1 MRQECLNTYIR
12 VKAYYGAREKSLSGR
27 GISLHPRPQLV
38 VRCSLDQPRPLTLN
52 VLEIRR
58 PSTAY
63 AATLLACVLLLALAL
78 LPIRRAHAQL
88 PSAQTPA
95 APVPTDLPQLI
106 DITASAGIKF
116 DHLASPDQKYIPES
130 MGGGLALIDYDR
142 DGFPDI
148 YLTNS
153 QSVEMALANKKSSG
167 ALYHNNHDGT
177 FTDVTA
183 KAGVAQPCWAQ
194 GVAVG
199 DYNNDGWPDLLV
211 TCFGGVVLYKNNGDG
226 TFTDVTKQAGL
237 ASDTMWAT
245 GATFGD
251 YDNDGFVDLFV
262 SHYVDFSLKDLPA
275 FGSSPTCKYRGIA
288 VQCGPRGLKGSPS
301 SLYHNNGD
309 GTFADVSQTS
319 GIRDAAP
326 AFGLT
331 PVFAHF
337 ENDDP
342 IPQLWVANDAG
353 RNYLYK
359 IDAHSHFTEIG
370 FDAGVAVNQDG
381 AEQANMGVAIGDY
394 QNVGRTGTA
403 VTHFSDEYTALYRND
418 GKLNFTD
425 VSYIAGIA
433 QPTTPY
439 VGWGDAFFDL
449 DNDGFLD
456 FIMVNGHVYPQVDSL
471 PTGARYKEPTLLFW
485 NQHNGTF
492 KNVSS
497 QAGPA
502 FQEPRVGRG
511 LAVGD
516 LFNDGRLDVVI
527 ENLTG
532 SPLVLRNQPPANAN
546 ATAAA
551 TANAAPKN
559 HWLSLELAGTK
570 SNRLAIGA
578 RLKITAGDLTQ
589 TREVTSGGSYIS
601 QSDLRI
607 HIGLGP
613 HDHAD
618 TIEILWPSGA
628 HEILTN
634 IAADHFI
641 GVKEGEGIVP
651 LEKVRP
657 PKN

>member
-1 MRQECLNTYIR
+1 VTNSRKRSRSVVTLT
-12 VKAYYGAREKSLSGR
+12 GA
-27 GISLHPRPQLV
+27 
-38 VRCSLDQPRPLTLN
+38 
-52 VLEIRR
+52 
-58 PSTAY
+58 
-63 AATLLACVLLLALAL
+63 LLLIASAAL
-78 LPIRRAHAQL
+78 LPSTHAHAQSQ
-88 PSAQTPA
+88 SAQAQAPA
-95 APVPTDLPQLI
+95 APVPANLPQLI
-106 DITASAGIKF
+106 DITSATGIKF
-116 DHLASPDQKYIPES
+116 DHLSSPEQKYIVES

-148 YLTNS
+148 YLTNAS
-153 QSVEMALANKKSSG
+153 NVEMYLGGKKASG

-199 DYNNDGWPDLLV
+199 DYNNDGWPDMLV

-226 TFTDVTKQAGL
+226 TFSDVTKQAGL
-237 ASDTMWAT
+237 AGDTMWAT

-262 SHYVDFSLKDLPA
+262 SHYVDFSLKDLPQ
-275 FGSSPTCKYRGIA
+275 FGSTPTCKYRGIP

-337 ENDDP
+337 ENDDA

-359 IDAHSHFTEIG
+359 CDAKSHFTEIG
-370 FDAGVAVNQDG
+370 FEAGVAVNQDG
-381 AEQANMGVAIGDY
+381 AEQANMGVALGDY
-394 QNVGRTGTA
+394 QNVGRTSTA

-425 VSYIAGIA
+425 VSYLVGIA
-433 QPTTPY
+433 QPTAPY

-471 PTGARYKEPTLLFW
+471 PTGARYKEPTLMFW
-485 NQHNGTF
+485 NQRNGTF
-492 KNVSS
+492 KNIST

-502 FQEPRVGRG
+502 FQENRVARG

-516 LFNDGRLDVVI
+516 LFNDGHLDVVI

-532 SPLVLRNQPPANAN
+532 SPLVLRNQPSANAGE
-546 ATAAA
+546 
-551 TANAAPKN
+551 KN

-578 RLKITAGDLTQ
+578 HLRITAGDTTQ

-601 QSDLRI
+601 QSDLRV
-607 HIGLGP
+607 HIGLGA

-618 TIEILWPSGA
+618 KIEITWPSGA
-628 HEILTN
+628 HETLTN
-634 IAADHFI
+634 VAADNFY
-641 GVKEGEGIVP
+641 GVKEGEGIVA

-657 PKN
+657 TSSAKK

>member
-1 MRQECLNTYIR
+1 MLT
-12 VKAYYGAREKSLSGR
+12 
-27 GISLHPRPQLV
+27 PRK
-38 VRCSLDQPRPLTLN
+38 RSRPYAVTL
-52 VLEIRR
+52 
-58 PSTAY
+58 
-63 AATLLACVLLLALAL
+63 AAAFLLIAAAAL
-78 LPIRRAHAQL
+78 LPLAHTHAQS
-88 PSAQTPA
+88 PSVQAQAPA
-95 APVPTDLPQLI
+95 APVPANLPQLI
-106 DITASAGIKF
+106 DITASTGIKF
-116 DHLASPDQKYIPES
+116 DHLSSPEQKYIVES
-130 MGGGLALIDYDR
+130 MGGGLALLDYDR

-153 QSVEMALANKKSSG
+153 QSVEMALAGKKSAG
-167 ALYHNNHDGT
+167 KLYHNNHDGT

-183 KAGVAQPCWAQ
+183 RAGVAEPCWAQ

-226 TFTDVTKQAGL
+226 TFTDVTRSAGL
-237 ASDTMWAT
+237 SSDTMWAT

-251 YDNDGFVDLFV
+251 YDNDGFVDLFI
-262 SHYVDFSLKDLPA
+262 SHYVDFSLKDLPQ
-275 FGSSPTCKYRGIA
+275 FGSTPTCKYRGIP

-359 IDAHSHFTEIG
+359 IDDKGHFAEIG
-370 FDAGVAVNQDG
+370 FEAGVAVNQDG

-394 QNVGRTGTA
+394 QNSGRASTA

-418 GKLNFTD
+418 SKLNFTD
-425 VSYIAGIA
+425 VSYLVGIA
-433 QPTTPY
+433 QPTAPY

-471 PTGARYKEPTLLFW
+471 TTGARYKEPSLMFW
-485 NQHNGTF
+485 NQRNGTF
-492 KNVSS
+492 KNISA

-502 FQEPRVGRG
+502 FQENRVARG
-511 LAVGD
+511 LVIGD
-516 LFNDGRLDVVI
+516 LFNDGHLDVVI

-532 SPLVLRNQPPANAN
+532 APLVLRNQSPAASPG
-546 ATAAA
+546 AS
-551 TANAAPKN
+551 APRN

-578 RLKITAGDLTQ
+578 RLTITAGDLVQ
-589 TREVTSGGSYIS
+589 TREVLSGGSYIS

-607 HIGLGP
+607 HLGLGA

-618 TIEILWPSGA
+618 KIEILWPSGA
-628 HEILTN
+628 HDTLTN
-634 IAADHFI
+634 IAADNFY

-657 PKN
+657 TRK

>member
-1 MRQECLNTYIR
+1 VLSPRSR
-12 VKAYYGAREKSLSGR
+12 SSAKATLAVALLLIASAVL
-27 GISLHPRPQLV
+27 L
-38 VRCSLDQPRPLTLN
+38 PLTH
-52 VLEIRR
+52 
-58 PSTAY
+58 
-63 AATLLACVLLLALAL
+63 
-78 LPIRRAHAQL
+78 AHAQSQ
-88 PSAQTPA
+88 SAQAQSPA
-95 APVPTDLPQLI
+95 APLPANLPQFI
-106 DITASAGIKF
+106 DVTAPAGIKF
-116 DHLASPDQKYIPES
+116 DHLSSPEQKYIVES

-142 DGFPDI
+142 DGYPDL

-153 QSVEMALANKKSSG
+153 QSVETALAGKKSESK
-167 ALYHNNHDGT
+167 LYHNNHDGT

-226 TFTDVTKQAGL
+226 TFTDVTKSAGL
-237 ASDTMWAT
+237 SGDTMWAT

-251 YDNDGFVDLFV
+251 YDDDGFVDLFV
-262 SHYVDFSLKDLPA
+262 SHYVDFSLKDLPQ
-275 FGSSPTCKYRGIA
+275 FGSTPTCKYRGIP

-359 IDAHSHFTEIG
+359 CDAKGHFTEIG
-370 FDAGVAVNQDG
+370 FEAGVAVNQDG
-381 AEQANMGVAIGDY
+381 AEQANMGVAVGDY
-394 QNVGRTGTA
+394 QNIGRASTA

-425 VSYIAGIA
+425 VSYLVGIA
-433 QPTTPY
+433 QPTAPY

-471 PTGARYKEPTLLFW
+471 TTGARYKEPTLMFW
-485 NQHNGTF
+485 NQRNGTF
-492 KNVSS
+492 KNISA

-502 FQEPRVGRG
+502 FQENRVARG
-511 LAVGD
+511 LAIGD
-516 LFNDGRLDVVI
+516 LFNDGRLDIVI

-532 SPLVLRNQPPANAN
+532 SPLLLRNQLPAN
-546 ATAAA
+546 T
-551 TANAAPKN
+551 TGTGAAPN

-578 RLKITAGDLTQ
+578 RLRITAGDQTQ
-589 TREVTSGGSYIS
+589 TREVLSGGSYIS
-601 QSDLRI
+601 QSDLRV
-607 HIGLGP
+607 HVGLGA

-618 TIEILWPSGA
+618 KIEITWPSGA
-628 HEILTN
+628 HDTLTN
-634 IAADHFI
+634 LAADHFY

-657 PKN
+657 TKK